1 MPEGTTTPRTVRLTD
16 GAEIAIRAI
25 EPDDKDL
32 LKASFDRLSQE
43 SRYRRFL
50 SPKNR
55 LTPRELAFLTEVDHD
70 DHEAVVALHPKREE
84 GIGVARYVRL
94 DDPEVAEVAVVV
106 ADDWQRR
113 GVGTAL
119 LAELV
124 ERARPAGIR
133 RFSAVMD
140 GGNRAMIELLEGRGV
155 VVSRGRDGNTVEMEI
170 ELPREAGINDSLA
183 SALRAAAAG
192 QLTMAFMLP
201 SGLVLSNRFWAR
213 IYSPEGDGE
222 NAAPNGKR
230 NGPAPDGE
238 R

>member
-1 MPEGTTTPRTVRLTD
+1 MVTNGTASVRTVRLTD
-16 GAEIAIRAI
+16 GAEIAIRPI
-25 EPDDKDL
+25 EPDDKAL
-32 LKASFDRLSQE
+32 LQASFDRLSQE

-55 LTPRELAFLTEVDHD
+55 LTPRELAFLTEVDHH
-70 DHEAVVALHPKREE
+70 DHEAVVALHTKREE

-106 ADDWQRR
+106 ADDWQHR

-124 ERARPAGIR
+124 GRARPAGIR

-140 GGNRAMIELLEGRGV
+140 GSNRPMIELLEGRGL
-155 VVSRGRDGNTVEMEI
+155 VVSRGRDGGTVEMEI
-170 ELPREAGINDSLA
+170 ELPPQEGINDSLA
-183 SALRAAAAG
+183 SALRAVAAG
-192 QLTMAFMLP
+192 QLSMAFMLP

-213 IYSPEGDGE
+213 VYGHEADAASKGDG
-222 NAAPNGKR
+222 A
-230 NGPAPDGE
+230 
-238 R
+238 